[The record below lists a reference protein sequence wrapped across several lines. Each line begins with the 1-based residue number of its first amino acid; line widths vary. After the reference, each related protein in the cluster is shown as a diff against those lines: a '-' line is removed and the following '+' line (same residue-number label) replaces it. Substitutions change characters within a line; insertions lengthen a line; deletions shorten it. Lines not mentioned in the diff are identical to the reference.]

1 MNRYTNAKVLKTDE
15 GKRYITAP
23 IYPYIPEDDNDLYII
38 TTGGDRY
45 DTLAQQFYRDY
56 RLWWIIASANNSQKS
71 SMFCEPGVQ
80 LRIPADKNAAIE
92 LYRELNE
99 TR

>member
-1 MNRYTNAKVLKTDE
+1 MNRYTNAKVLKTEE
-15 GKRYITAP
+15 GHRYISHP
-23 IYPYIPEDDNDLYII
+23 IYPYIPENEDDIYVI

-45 DTLAQQFYRDY
+45 DTLAQQFYNDY

-71 SMFCEPGVQ
+71 SMFCQPGVQ

-92 LYRELNE
+92 LFRLTNE